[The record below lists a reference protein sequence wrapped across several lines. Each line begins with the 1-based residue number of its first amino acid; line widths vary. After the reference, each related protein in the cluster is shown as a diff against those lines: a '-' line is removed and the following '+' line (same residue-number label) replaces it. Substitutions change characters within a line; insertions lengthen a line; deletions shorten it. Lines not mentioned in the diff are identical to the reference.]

1 MERLA
6 AKATGETQVAD
17 NNGEAPAL
25 LFGEKVDQLR
35 ENLEANAYYALW
47 ALYALNP
54 RSEPRSL
61 RRARL
66 SLDRSLSR
74 PGDRRLPPGPE
85 EGRPALRLLRE
96 PGDS

>member
-25 LFGEKVDQLR
+25 LFGEKVDRLR
-35 ENLEANAYYALW
+35 EHLEANVYFALW
-47 ALYALNP
+47 SLYELDP
-54 RSEPRSL
+54 RNEPRSL

-74 PGDRRLPPGPE
+74 PGDRQLAPGPE
-85 EGRPALRLLRE
+85 EGRPDLRLLRE